1 MSEWL
6 AMVRLEIMP
15 YLTGQT
21 ADLKVTKVLL
31 ASDSIRKCNPLVI
44 DRMWTL
50 LIISVRFKF
59 YRGAGTCFSFLPTKS
74 VTLYYLFFFLYFF
87 FVVWKLCGD
96 DKISSVHGSMVFELK
111 KKSVRMCWYEFLLNI
126 CVLQNREEWKI
137 HIIFVVFFPSF
148 VVRINC
154 VCMVNV
160 WSERKC
166 TWVEKRKQEH
176 KDPFKRK

>member
-21 ADLKVTKVLL
+21 ADLKVTKVLF

-50 LIISVRFKF
+50 LIISVRIKF

-74 VTLYYLFFFLYFF
+74 VTLYYLIFFYIF

-111 KKSVRMCWYEFLLNI
+111 KKNLWECVDTNFCWIYVSYETAKNDRFILFLLF
-126 CVLQNREEWKI
+126 LS
-137 HIIFVVFFPSF
+137 FFCGS
-148 VVRINC
+148 
-154 VCMVNV
+154 
-160 WSERKC
+160 K
-166 TWVEKRKQEH
+166 
-176 KDPFKRK
+176 